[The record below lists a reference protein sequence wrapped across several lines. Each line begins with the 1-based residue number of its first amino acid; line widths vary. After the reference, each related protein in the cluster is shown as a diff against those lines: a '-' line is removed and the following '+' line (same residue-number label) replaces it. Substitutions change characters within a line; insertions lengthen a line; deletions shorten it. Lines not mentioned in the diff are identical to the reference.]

1 MRECSST
8 SQVTQIHQLR
18 LQVERCIDAD
28 LLLPEDGQRLLAV
41 LDDALAA
48 LTESAAFV
56 DRVQALLAAGVLCAG
71 EGPPPSEAAPA
82 RVAGV
87 ARAGDTDG

>member
-1 MRECSST
+1 MRHV
-8 SQVTQIHQLR
+8 SQICRVR
-18 LQVERCIDAD
+18 EQVERCIDAD

-56 DRVQALLAAGVLCAG
+56 DGVLCAG
-71 EGPPPSEAAPA
+71 EGQPPNGADTG
-82 RVAGV
+82 RVAGL
-87 ARAGDTDG
+87 ANAGDTDG